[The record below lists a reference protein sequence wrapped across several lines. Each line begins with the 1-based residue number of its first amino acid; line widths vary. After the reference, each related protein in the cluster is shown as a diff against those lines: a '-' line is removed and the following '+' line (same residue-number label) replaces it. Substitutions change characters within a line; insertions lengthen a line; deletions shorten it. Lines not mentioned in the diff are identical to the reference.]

1 VYFDDRTREGS
12 TLLASLVFFRAIE
25 HQLGLAAHAEID
37 ECFVG
42 AEGAVLFPVDVNWDL
57 PVAFVLYLRQTNDNS
72 CSAALMVNL
81 NKGLAGRSENS
92 VVARDVGRAIAP
104 LRAAG

>member
-1 VYFDDRTREGS
+1 MRR
-12 TLLASLVFFRAIE
+12 LC
-25 HQLGLAAHAEID
+25 AH
-37 ECFVG
+37 
-42 AEGAVLFPVDVNWDL
+42 DL
-57 PVAFVLYLRQTNDNS
+57 RIVTTGIGEWVP
-72 CSAALMVNL
+72 LMVNL